1 MTRTAGAQI
10 GCQRPSR
17 FWGLGCPKIYHEVED
32 TLVSF
37 LGGLALM
44 VLFGVSINMIS
55 MIALLMAIGILM
67 DDAIVISESIEHEY
81 AKGKTPGQ
89 ASIDGTKK
97 VFRGVFSSYLTSAF
111 LFGSLLM
118 MKGDIGQ
125 ILGVLL
131 VVLLSVLTVSLIEAM
146 LVLPHH
152 LKHSLE
158 HAHEKGRPAW
168 RQRIDDGFL
177 RMRDAA
183 GRAADTA
190 IRYRYL

>member
-1 MTRTAGAQI
+1 
-10 GCQRPSR
+10 
-17 FWGLGCPKIYHEVED
+17 
-32 TLVSF
+32 
-37 LGGLALM
+37 M